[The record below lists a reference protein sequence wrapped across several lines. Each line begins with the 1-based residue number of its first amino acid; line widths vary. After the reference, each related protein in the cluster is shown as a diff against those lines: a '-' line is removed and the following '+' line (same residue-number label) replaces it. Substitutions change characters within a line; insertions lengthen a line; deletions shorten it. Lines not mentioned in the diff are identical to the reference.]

1 MIESFGPRP
10 VVPSGPAASLPAMQ
24 AGEKIVHRPEKK
36 VLPTEKVDRTA
47 QTGPR
52 PAFQQTYLEQLAAFW
67 PEEPD
72 PPVTH
77 VDYDQLQEEPRQ
89 GEVGVERVDTP
100 PAKGE
105 PAEKAAAAL
114 PTADAEPTVDIRA

>member
-24 AGEKIVHRPEKK
+24 AGEKVVHRPEKK

-47 QTGPR
+47 QTGPK
-52 PAFQQTYLEQLAAFW
+52 PAFQHTYLEQLAALW

-72 PPVTH
+72 PPVSH
-77 VDYDQLQEEPRQ
+77 VDYEQLQEEPRHGAPG
-89 GEVGVERVDTP
+89 GEGVDTP
-100 PAKGE
+100 AAEGA
-105 PAEKAAAAL
+105 PAEKPAAAL
-114 PTADAEPTVDIRA
+114 PDDEAEPTVDVRA

>member
-24 AGEKIVHRPEKK
+24 AGEKVVHRPEKK

-52 PAFQQTYLEQLAAFW
+52 PAFQHTYLEQLAAFW

-72 PPVTH
+72 PPVSH
-77 VDYDQLQEEPRQ
+77 VDYEQLQEEPPR
-89 GEVGVERVDTP
+89 GEPRVERSNA
-100 PAKGE
+100 PAPEGAL
-105 PAEKAAAAL
+105 AEKPAAVL
-114 PTADAEPTVDIRA
+114 PADDAEPTVDVRA